1 MASAEKMT
9 DTNEFFDRLNEGRK
23 FREKTA
29 DGKSVEL
36 TLRSPSVES
45 VELAS
50 EIVGS
55 LDYPKLG
62 VSENDARK
70 KLVRLA
76 CVICIDGVT
85 DENIMAFLDE
95 IDESSPVI
103 RRCLKLLGLDD
114 QDIERI
120 GIEEGVPF

>member
-1 MASAEKMT
+1 MASAENVT
-9 DTNEFFDRLNEGRK
+9 DTKEFFARFNGGRK
-23 FREKTA
+23 YCEKTT

-36 TLRSPSVES
+36 TVLSPSVEN

-50 EIVGS
+50 EIIGS
-55 LDYPKLG
+55 LDYPRLG

-76 CVICIDGVT
+76 CTSCIEGVT
-85 DENIMAFLDE
+85 DENVMAFLDE

-103 RRCLKLLGLDD
+103 RRCLKLLGIDD
-114 QDIERI
+114 HDMGRI
-120 GIEEGVPF
+120 GIEEMPF